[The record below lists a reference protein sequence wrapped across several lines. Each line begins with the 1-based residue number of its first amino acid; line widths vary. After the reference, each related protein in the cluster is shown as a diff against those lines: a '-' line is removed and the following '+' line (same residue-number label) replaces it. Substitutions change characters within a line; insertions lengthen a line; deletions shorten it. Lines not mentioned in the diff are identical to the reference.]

1 MGKIMMRVTDLGEL
15 HTLLTMYQDTYG
27 SVPEGFIEQVAEQYH
42 TAAIGHCD
50 AESASIP
57 RITNPRGAGRKS
69 KVKPEDKEQILYL
82 RKSGRTIREI
92 AVETG
97 YSTGLIHKLI
107 HERKDHDTICI

>member
-69 KVKPEDKEQILYL
+69 KVKPEDKETNKYFIYVNQAEQYGRLLL
-82 RKSGRTIREI
+82 RQATQL
-92 AVETG
+92 ALFTN
-97 YSTGLIHKLI
+97 
-107 HERKDHDTICI
+107 